1 MKNDDEKTLAGSDCQ
16 ERLVRLWGCGTT
28 EKQNMNDI
36 DKTGEAISL
45 QNDPNAQFSICWANA
60 NSRIGMLTW
69 NDGEMKF
76 EGNADE
82 AAREFLRYLAAHAGL
97 KLSLPNKELAD

>member
-1 MKNDDEKTLAGSDCQ
+1 
-16 ERLVRLWGCGTT
+16 
-28 EKQNMNDI
+28 MNDI
-36 DKTGEAISL
+36 DKTGEVISL

-60 NSRIGMLTW
+60 NSRIGILTW
-69 NDGEMKF
+69 HDGEMKF

-97 KLSLPNKELAD
+97 KLSLPNS